1 MNITI
6 LQQEDPITNEYRI
19 GDDKSKHAPIYAIR
33 TILYAIVTVWL
44 KFFKDKDI
52 DIDKLLKLH
61 YDKNK
66 NSIDFIKTLLNQ
78 YKKSSIEDIAKSADL
93 AAVSAYLAAETIAK
107 CDTTKNS
114 STATSS
120 DNCNV
125 VYPENVACAAA
136 KSAKATV
143 DAFSDAS
150 AEYSA
155 DKQYA
160 KFAASVTAANL
171 AYCLSFSA
179 AYFASIDTYTD
190 VYTTSAVYKFATK
203 DFDTKVESETEYAY
217 SDVKSLPE
225 TVLFY
230 LINAYIFL
238 SLKT

>member
-1 MNITI
+1 MNITT
-6 LQQEDPITNEYRI
+6 LQQEDPITNEYKI
-19 GDDKSKHAPIYAIR
+19 GDDKSKHATIYAIR

-44 KFFKDKDI
+44 KFFKDK

-78 YKKSSIEDIAKSADL
+78 YKKSSIEDIAKYAYL

-136 KSAKATV
+136 KSAKAAVEYDT
-143 DAFSDAS
+143 ATILK
-150 AEYSA
+150 AE
-155 DKQYA
+155 
-160 KFAASVTAANL
+160 
-171 AYCLSFSA
+171 
-179 AYFASIDTYTD
+179 
-190 VYTTSAVYKFATK
+190 
-203 DFDTKVESETEYAY
+203 AY
-217 SDVKSLPE
+217 STAFVAATYSNSFCVYNDDNSSEVLA
-225 TVLFY
+225 LFY
-230 LINAYIFL
+230 LIDAYIYFKYVKKL
-238 SLKT
+238 LLNDR